1 MIGLWLSHELCPYPP
16 ALFDSIEL
24 LKTANKADRASGLKE
39 QFIPDRLL
47 ISTVMVVFDGGM
59 LVQKIRWRLANFF
72 SDTCPSYLQYVAK
85 ISSGKAKILVFDGY
99 RGACTK
105 NITHIRRKR
114 HNCSKLFILN

>member
-72 SDTCPSYLQYVAK
+72 LT
-85 ISSGKAKILVFDGY
+85 LVQVIFNMWPRY
-99 RGACTK
+99 HQEK
-105 NITHIRRKR
+105 QK
-114 HNCSKLFILN
+114 F